1 MIYGFIKQLE
11 DIKENTTT
19 EKNFATTDLL
29 QKLVNYLCE
38 KIGERPIEET
48 EVMLL
53 KVLLDEIQEATM
65 PTLECP
71 SNKILEQIKK
81 LNKGEMIW

>member
-11 DIKENTTT
+11 DMKENPTV
-19 EKNFATTDLL
+19 EKNYATKDLL
-29 QKLVNYLCE
+29 QKLVNYLYE
-38 KIGERPIEET
+38 HVGKNPIEET